1 MSLRKPQERSLKIL
15 SDICDEIELGKTS
28 IDDALVTIHDM
39 FPTCS
44 SFERDFVSLT
54 FALATGVGK
63 TRLMGAFITYLYT
76 VQGIK
81 NFFVVAPNLTI
92 YKKLKSDLSDTSSP
106 KYVFKGLGCFSN
118 PPNIISGDDYKQRAN
133 RQVGM
138 SEITI
143 NIFNISKF
151 NKEATDN
158 KQGTPQMKK
167 LSEFIGE
174 SYFDYLSNLD
184 DLALIMDESH
194 HYRAD
199 KSAKALND
207 LKPILG
213 LELTATPQVETGKT
227 TPQKFKNVVYEYSLA
242 KALRDGF
249 VKVPYAMTRRDIETK
264 NYSDEE
270 LDKMKIL
277 DGIANH
283 EDVKA
288 KLVIYSENNDK
299 KLIKPFVLV
308 VCKDTEHASQIVDF
322 IKSPECYNGNYR
334 DKVII
339 VHSNQKGLEKDEN
352 IEKLMDVEKITNP
365 VEIVVHVNM
374 LKEGWDVTNLYTII
388 PLRTATSKTLRE
400 QTIGRGLRLPYGE
413 RTGDKDVDRLTI
425 VAHEKF
431 KAIVDEANRP
441 DSLLRQEN
449 VIMAEDIERRS
460 SVVIKST
467 TEAEDKGS
475 QLSWALAQN
484 YVGDSRII
492 TEEEKQA
499 LNQVNRIINDEINN
513 IASTL
518 SSTEELK
525 KEDVKKVIA
534 QKVTE
539 QIAQKEELKPIVN
552 NFSEVIDSWTIQMI
566 DLQASLINKN
576 VIDIPQIVVQP
587 SLRTNKEYKDF
598 DLDLTGFN
606 FVPQSNV
613 IITQNLH
620 TNEIEESGL
629 KAKDSL
635 VDTEENILVSLLCD
649 KPEIDYDECSD
660 LLFKLVSQVLAHFH
674 KKYNE
679 QEVKNIILNQKKNI
693 ADLIYIQIKKH
704 FYVVNPDMEV
714 KVTSYRSKIVE
725 PSYQKY
731 SNEVIKKINN
741 SYSDSLSQIRCT
753 IYEGFKKATHKYYK
767 FDSGTERDFAI
778 VCESSPIVEK
788 WMKPA
793 SRQFS
798 LYWGQGRE
806 HNYEPDFVVETKDCI
821 YLVETKD
828 HTKLDDNDV
837 VMKATTAKTY
847 CKAATD
853 FNSLSKRKPWK
864 YVLIPDDKI
873 SATSSFD
880 TLASRFVQ

>member
-1 MSLRKPQERSLKIL
+1 
-15 SDICDEIELGKTS
+15 
-28 IDDALVTIHDM
+28 M

-44 SFERDFVSLT
+44 NFERDFVSLT

-76 VQGIK
+76 VHGIK
-81 NFFVVAPNLTI
+81 NFFVVAPNITI
-92 YKKLKSDLSDTSSP
+92 YKKLKSDLSDTNSP

-133 RQVGM
+133 RQIGM
-138 SEITI
+138 SEVNI

-151 NKEATDN
+151 NKEATEN
-158 KQGTPQMKK
+158 KQGEPQMKK
-167 LSEFIGE
+167 LSELIGE

-184 DLALIMDESH
+184 DLVLIMDESH

-213 LELTATPQVETGKT
+213 LELTATPQVETGKAI
-227 TPQKFKNVVYEYSLA
+227 PQKFKNVVYEYSLA

-288 KLVIYSENNDK
+288 KLILYSENNDK
-299 KLIKPFVLV
+299 KLVKPFVLV
-308 VCKDTEHASQIVDF
+308 VCKDTEHATQIVDF
-322 IKSPECYNGNYR
+322 IKSTECFNGNYK

-352 IEKLMDVEKITNP
+352 IEKLMGVENKSNP
-365 VEIVVHVNM
+365 IEIVVHVNM

-413 RTGDKDVDRLTI
+413 RTGDKDVDKLTI

-431 KAIVDEANRP
+431 KAIVDEANKP

-449 VIMAEDIERRS
+449 IIMAEDIERRS
-460 SVVIKST
+460 SVIVKSI

-475 QLSWALAQN
+475 QLSLSLAQN
-484 YVGDSRII
+484 YVGDIRVI

-499 LNQVNRIINDEINN
+499 LNQVNKIISDEINN

-518 SSTEELK
+518 LSTEELK
-525 KEDVKKVIA
+525 NESIKKEIA
-534 QKVTE
+534 QNVSK
-539 QIAQKEELKPIVN
+539 QIAQNERLKSIVN
-552 NFSEVIDSWTIQMI
+552 NFSEIIDNLTLKII
-566 DLQASLINKN
+566 DLQTSLINKN
-576 VIDIPQIVVQP
+576 VIDIPQIVVQQ
-587 SLRTNKEYKDF
+587 SLQVNKEYKDF

-613 IITQNLH
+613 IVSQNLQ
-620 TNEIEESGL
+620 TNEIEECGL
-629 KAKDSL
+629 KTKDSL
-635 VDTEENILVSLLCD
+635 ADTEENILVDLLRD

-660 LLFKLVSQVLAHFH
+660 LLFKLVNQVLAHFH

-679 QEVKNIILNQKKNI
+679 QEVKNIVLNQKKNI
-693 ADLIYIQIKKH
+693 VDLIFVQMMKH
-704 FYVVNPDMEV
+704 FYVVNPNMEV

-741 SYSDSLSQIRCT
+741 SYSDTLSQIRCT

-778 VCESSPIVEK
+778 VCESSPVVEK

-793 SRQFS
+793 PMQFS
-798 LYWGQGRE
+798 LYWGQNKE
-806 HNYEPDFVVETKDCI
+806 HNYEPDFVVETKDCV

-828 HTKLDDNDV
+828 HTKLDNNDV
-837 VMKATTAKTY
+837 IMKATTAKKY

-853 FNSLSKRKPWK
+853 FNLLSKRKPWK

-873 SATSSFD
+873 TTTSSFE
-880 TLASRFVQ
+880 TLIARFIQE